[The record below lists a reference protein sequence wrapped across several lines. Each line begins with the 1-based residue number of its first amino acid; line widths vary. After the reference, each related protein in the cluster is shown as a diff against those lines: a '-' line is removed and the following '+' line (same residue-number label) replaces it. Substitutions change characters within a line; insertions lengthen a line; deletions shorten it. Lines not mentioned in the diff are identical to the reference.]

1 MEKSTLI
8 HSITPDDL
16 KQIIKE
22 VFKEAIKDEFNDFK
36 KYLDTYEPDKLLTRE
51 ETCELLKIDLSTLW
65 HWTKS
70 GKVTCYA
77 IAGRR
82 YFKKNELLERL
93 VVLKQKW
100 G

>member
-1 MEKSTLI
+1 MEKSILL
-8 HSITPDDL
+8 HNLNPDDL
-16 KQIIKE
+16 KQIIKD
-22 VFKEAIKDEFNDFK
+22 VIKDDIKEEFNGFK
-36 KYLDTYEPDKLLTRE
+36 TYLDNYEPDKLLTRE

-65 HWTKS
+65 NWTKS

-82 YFKKNELLERL
+82 YFKKNELLEQL
-93 VVLKQKW
+93 VVMKGKW